1 MNQEAIRKLRLAHKY
16 QKEALIEL
24 IPENV
29 RGNFMNIDKELR
41 EIGRKCITGT
51 GMELMKAFMSDLP
64 DEDNRTPEEQPGK
77 VKKVDIE

>member
-1 MNQEAIRKLRLAHKY
+1 
-16 QKEALIEL
+16 
-24 IPENV
+24 
-29 RGNFMNIDKELR
+29 MNIDKELR

-64 DEDNRTPEEQPGK
+64 DQDSKTPEEQPGK